1 MTAVVHPFPVGTV
14 SAVKSAEG
22 GARFEQGSP
31 AWSCASDAAGDAA
44 GPQATT
50 PRLSVVMPTYKRPDL
65 LTRCLD
71 KLVDQSLPGAAY
83 EIIVVDD
90 GQTDDSRAVVEA
102 FAARTNGQPLIR
114 YLRPLGTRGPAAARN
129 RGWREARAPLVA
141 FTDDDTE
148 PDRDWLLEAE
158 RAMETPAVGRLQRM
172 AVSGRVVVPT
182 SDRPTDHERM
192 TKGLEDAEFVTANA
206 IVRRCALEA
215 VGGFDERFKRAWRED
230 SDLHFGLLDHFGEV
244 SRADRAIV
252 VHPVRQAPWGISLR
266 QQENSAFEALLY
278 KKHPA
283 LYRQKILRFRPWLY
297 YGIVAATLVMLGCL
311 IAAHW
316 TAALVAA
323 VVALAGIVRFA
334 AIRLKGAAHTPAHV
348 WEMVATSFA
357 IPFLSVYWRLVGA
370 WRFRFPFI

>member
-1 MTAVVHPFPVGTV
+1 VTASIHPFPLDGVTALR
-14 SAVKSAEG
+14 SCEG
-22 GARFEQGSP
+22 QAGFEPGAA
-31 AWSCASDAAGDAA
+31 AWSGASDAPAA
-44 GPQATT
+44 FGTAT

-71 KLVDQSLPGAAY
+71 RLVNQSLPGDAY

-102 FAARTNGQPLIR
+102 FAARTEGRPAVR

-158 RAMETPAVGRLQRM
+158 RAMQTPAAGRLQRM
-172 AVSGRVVVPT
+172 AVAGRVVVPT
-182 SDRPTDHERM
+182 GERPTDHERM

-215 VGGFDERFKRAWRED
+215 IGGFDERFKRAWRED

-244 SRADRAIV
+244 SRADKAIV

-283 LYRQKILRFRPWLY
+283 LYRQKILQFRPWLY
-297 YGIVAATLVMLGCL
+297 YGIVGATVAMLGCL
-311 IAAHW
+311 LAAQW
-316 TAALVAA
+316 RWAALAA
-323 VVALAGIVRFA
+323 VLALAGIATFA
-334 AIRLKGAAHTPAHV
+334 LRRLKGASHTPEHV

-357 IPFLSVYWRLVGA
+357 IPYLSIYWRLAGA
-370 WRFRFPFI
+370 WRFRFPLI